1 MMLSIIIPFFGNAEK
16 DLLNDCLS
24 SVRSHQQLTEGE
36 DYEIILVTD
45 GSKGLGGARNLGVA
59 QAKGEYVMF
68 LDADDEL
75 AYEGLKPCLNILEE
89 YLPDIMSVDFSAGE
103 RVPQTVSDQMCAN
116 GKEFVRKHNFTGSA
130 CRHFFRLHFLKKN
143 KLTFAE
149 NCMHEDEDFTLKA
162 YCLARRTMISDYP
175 LYMYKLRANSLMND
189 SSTEA
194 CSKRIS
200 DFCSMLLRVQQI
212 VKKHPDAL
220 RRLRFLTLDCF
231 TRMRRE
237 EISKAERQKVV
248 DTLRK
253 AGLFPIAK
261 APYGIKYQLARL
273 WVNLRNK

>member
-103 RVPQTVSDQMCAN
+103 RVPQTVSYQMYAH

-143 KLTFAE
+143 KLTFA
-149 NCMHEDEDFTLKA
+149 
-162 YCLARRTMISDYP
+162 
-175 LYMYKLRANSLMND
+175 
-189 SSTEA
+189 
-194 CSKRIS
+194 
-200 DFCSMLLRVQQI
+200 
-212 VKKHPDAL
+212 
-220 RRLRFLTLDCF
+220 
-231 TRMRRE
+231 
-237 EISKAERQKVV
+237 
-248 DTLRK
+248 
-253 AGLFPIAK
+253 
-261 APYGIKYQLARL
+261 
-273 WVNLRNK
+273 